1 MKVKISKYMSY
12 INLFVGSLLVVFYFI
27 NELSPLYLVIGIFAL
42 LTSSASIYLKRK
54 IALQEKKEDKKQQ
67 AQKLN

>member
-1 MKVKISKYMSY
+1 MSY

-27 NELSPLYLVIGIFAL
+27 NELSPLYLIIGIFAV

-54 IALQEKKEDKKQQ
+54 IALQEKKEDKK
-67 AQKLN
+67 